1 MDASDCEALVTG
13 PGWDAWIGRECH
25 ACKVPPGVECKP
37 HDGRGLIHGQRTDG
51 PRYPFGPPTP
61 EQVEAERLRREAS
74 RAVATAE
81 TAVCKVEQLTIEW

>member
-1 MDASDCEALVTG
+1 MVDGIRCFR
-13 PGWDAWIGRECH
+13 GRLCGH
-25 ACKVPPGVECKP
+25 GTVVSWP